1 MFSSM
6 FFFPSSSN
14 CRFSSGNKETRKV
27 FYEKGIYLR
36 YDVHHASFHQN
47 VRPEIDPVLH
57 RYLQVILLIRSHSIK
72 KNTYVLL
79 VRFVYILNIPSHYT
93 TNIQDIGHSAIISNL
108 SNPLGNDNSCK
119 FMNMVHMTLHVHP
132 PVCWYNNLFCIFFF

>member
-1 MFSSM
+1 MRRKIKGYDIACMLSFM
-6 FFFPSSSN
+6 FFFSSSN

-72 KNTYVLL
+72 KYMYFYYVLL
-79 VRFVYILNIPSHYT
+79 VRFVCILNVPSHYT
-93 TNIQDIGHSAIISNL
+93 TNIQDIGYSALLCYPIYQT
-108 SNPLGNDNSCK
+108 PLA
-119 FMNMVHMTLHVHP
+119 MTIPASL
-132 PVCWYNNLFCIFFF
+132 